1 MVALQEGGYPMRC
14 RYAII
19 RLPRIWQVMIMG
31 TAMLLVGLA
40 TALFFSIYFMRKA
53 LRTLPTGQQQ
63 GASEQGEKPVVI
75 RKIAS
80 F

>member
-1 MVALQEGGYPMRC
+1 
-14 RYAII
+14 
-19 RLPRIWQVMIMG
+19 MG

-40 TALFFSIYFMRKA
+40 TTLFFSIYFMRKA